1 MLQGEIEGHAFSV
14 PADTVRQ
21 RLASF
26 LRQGLNVIEEA
37 LNKAAVRQPGT
48 IVAKFVVVSVCCLP
62 AVSWTT

>member
-1 MLQGEIEGHAFSV
+1 M

-37 LNKAAVRQPGT
+37 LKKAAVRDPGT
-48 IVAKFVVVSVCCLP
+48 IVAKFVVVSAC
-62 AVSWTT
+62 